1 MKRFALLITA
11 VLVLAPMASA
21 SPWIKSLAEAQKKS
35 KQTKRLIFVDLFA
48 DWCGWCHKMEQE
60 VFPSQTFQTATDN
73 MVLLRLNTEDGG
85 EGTKLSQQFAV
96 TTLPTFLVLTPD
108 NTIAALIRGYAPAGE
123 FVKSM
128 NDAIAKYNDFQK
140 RVAAENTIAGDY
152 QKRLDLAREF
162 TSRFG
167 LKDSESRLQ
176 RLTNEKGVPA
186 NIRDQAWYE
195 MAVSQVLQQH
205 LDQAAKTIN
214 AFGKQQNKGEAY
226 ERSRLLLAQIYMQ
239 QGNLL
244 AAANEFRAFKTQFP
258 NSALVSSVD
267 MFLPG
272 IERQLSAKKQ

>member
-1 MKRFALLITA
+1 MLDQFIRRNFLKRFALLITA

-167 LKDSESRLQ
+167 LKDSES
-176 RLTNEKGVPA
+176 
-186 NIRDQAWYE
+186 
-195 MAVSQVLQQH
+195 VL
-205 LDQAAKTIN
+205 LARTS
-214 AFGKQQNKGEAY
+214 
-226 ERSRLLLAQIYMQ
+226 SRLAAIAQRVGTGWRSEID
-239 QGNLL
+239 GNTRTWRVLG
-244 AAANEFRAFKTQFP
+244 
-258 NSALVSSVD
+258 V
-267 MFLPG
+267 
-272 IERQLSAKKQ
+272 LS